1 MGRLEKMATRK
12 KTTKSNVKSTS
23 VLQYQGIEIS
33 EAECAKKATAQFRV
47 DYKGV
52 ELEKLEIYIK
62 PEEHKIYYVGN
73 KDCTGSVDL

>member
-12 KTTKSNVKSTS
+12 KTTKNEVKSTS

-33 EAECAKKATAQFRV
+33 EAECTKKATAQFRV